1 MPEKFTQDEIFKF
14 LEELQ
19 NQGRA
24 ITVEMVGTDI
34 ISVKVY
40 ATSPYLEARAAKMV
54 RGPD

>member
-1 MPEKFTQDEIFKF
+1 MAEKFSQEEIYKF
-14 LEELQ
+14 LEDLQ
-19 NQGRA
+19 NQGRG
-24 ITVEMVGTDI
+24 ITVEMIGQDI